1 MRGPGFSVRN
11 RTLLAVAGSVWLAAG
26 GNVARIG
33 VQAYRGLPRVGAVHL
48 LLSLVVF
55 GLFGSMFFR
64 MSQKH
69 TRRIRGYAG
78 ETQPFWRFFDRKA
91 YLIMAVMMGGGISLR
106 YSGLVPE
113 VFVTAFYTGLGCAL
127 ALAGVC
133 FWGAFLR
140 GPAALEE
147 GQAP

>member
-11 RTLLAVAGSVWLAAG
+11 RTLLAIAGSVWLAAG

-33 VQAYRGLPRVGAVHL
+33 GQAYRGLPR
-48 LLSLVVF
+48 VVF

-113 VFVTAFYTGLGCAL
+113 VFVAVFYTGLGCAL